1 MGLLEGLSVPECV
14 EKVKKAGPQTF
25 FAGGCYWPIVNTFG
39 FLYVPP
45 AGRVAYVNAA
55 GVLWNTW
62 LSYENDTQGHV
73 DHEQVQEEPQQEAVE
88 EKGTT
93 AIEQNQM
100 QLVKQG

>member
-1 MGLLEGLSVPECV
+1 M
-14 EKVKKAGPQTF
+14 
-25 FAGGCYWPIVNTFG
+25 
-39 FLYVPP
+39 PP